1 MTLKLKRF
9 IVRVLALIA
18 YESLST
24 FGLSSGLGIDKVQA
38 ALVAAL
44 LPLVM
49 VMREAA
55 KGLIDDG
62 VLSDKEMDDAI
73 EAGKSAKK
81 K

>member
-1 MTLKLKRF
+1 MSGNIKRF
-9 IVRVLALIA
+9 IIRVIALIA

-38 ALVAAL
+38 ALVAGL

-55 KGLIDDG
+55 KNMIDDG
-62 VLSDKEMDDAI
+62 VLSAKEMDKAI
-73 EAGKSAKK
+73 EAGKSNKE
-81 K
+81 

>member
-9 IVRVLALIA
+9 IIRVIALIA

-24 FGLSSGLGIDKVQA
+24 FGLSSGLGIDKIQA
-38 ALVAAL
+38 ALVAGL

-49 VMREAA
+49 VIRETA

-62 VLSDKEMDDAI
+62 VLTDAEMDSAI
-73 EAGKSAKK
+73 EAGKSNKG
-81 K
+81 